1 MNPTDAAAAFDPNRL
16 RIARLAAGLRANQLA
31 ELVGVNSSAISQYEH
46 GYTRPSTTTLSQ
58 LALALGM
65 PVRWFATTRPIG
77 AVSEAGAHFRSL
89 RASSKQERGR
99 AFAQAVIAWDLCR
112 VLETNVRLPDVDV
125 PSLAPTTTADT
136 HELDEIAWE
145 VRQRWAVP
153 DGPVANVVRLLE
165 QHGVVVL
172 RAQLETRRVN
182 AFSYDF
188 GTRPLVMLGDDS
200 GDTARSRF
208 DAAHELGHLVMHSDA
223 EPGDGLLERQAH
235 GFAAGFLL
243 PAKLVRSE
251 LPARFDLADLSRLR
265 QTWGVSIA
273 ALLYRA
279 RELGVMADAT
289 YRRAVTRMSAMGH
302 RTDESAFGDL
312 GPSEEPMLLR
322 RAIELMDQS
331 GTGLDHLAELVG
343 LPVERISALA
353 ESDHRPCVE
362 LSS

>member
-1 MNPTDAAAAFDPNRL
+1 VKSAAVAAAFDPNRL
-16 RIARLAAGLRANQLA
+16 RIARLDAGLRANQLA
-31 ELVGVNSSAISQYEH
+31 DLVGVNSSAISQYEH
-46 GYTRPSTTTLSQ
+46 GYARPSTTTLAQ
-58 LALALGM
+58 LALALGV

-99 AFAQAVIAWDLCR
+99 AFAHAVIAWDLCR
-112 VLETNVRLPDVDV
+112 VLEMKVRLPDVDV

-136 HELDEIAWE
+136 LELDEIASE

-153 DGPVANVVRLLE
+153 DGPIANVVRLLE

-172 RAQLETRRVN
+172 RAQLETHRVN

-188 GTRPLVMLGDDS
+188 GSRPFVMLGDDS

-208 DAAHELGHLVMHSDA
+208 DAAHELGHLIMHSDA
-223 EPGDGLLERQAH
+223 EPGDGLVERQAH

-243 PAKLVRSE
+243 PAKLVRAE
-251 LPARFDLADLSRLR
+251 LPARFDLAHLSRLR

-302 RTDESAFGDL
+302 RTNESAFGDL
-312 GPSEEPMLLR
+312 GPSEEPMLFR
-322 RAIELMDQS
+322 RAIDLVEQS
-331 GTGLDHLAELVG
+331 GTDLDHLADIVG
-343 LPVERISALA
+343 LPVDRISALIGK
-353 ESDHRPCVE
+353 DRRPLVE

>member
-1 MNPTDAAAAFDPNRL
+1 MKRVDAAAAFDPNRL

-46 GYTRPSTTTLSQ
+46 GYTRPSPATLAQ
-58 LALALGM
+58 VALALGVPM
-65 PVRWFATTRPIG
+65 HWFAATRPIG
-77 AVSEAGAHFRSL
+77 AVSESGAHFRSL

-112 VLETNVRLPDVDV
+112 VLEATVRLPSVDV
-125 PSLAPTTTADT
+125 PSLSPSAMADPD
-136 HELDEIAWE
+136 ELDDIAWE

-200 GDTARSRF
+200 RDTARSRF

-235 GFAAGFLL
+235 GFAAGLLL
-243 PAKLVRSE
+243 PARLVRAE
-251 LPARFDLADLSRLR
+251 LRAHFDLAHLSRLR
-265 QTWGVSIA
+265 QTWGASIA

-279 RELGVMADAT
+279 RELGVMADTT

-302 RTDESAFGDL
+302 RTDESPFGDL
-312 GPSEEPMLLR
+312 GRSEEPVLLR
-322 RAIELMDQS
+322 RAIELVEKSGIDIDQLAAMVGFPADRIVALVES
-331 GTGLDHLAELVG
+331 G
-343 LPVERISALA
+343 R
-353 ESDHRPCVE
+353 RPSVE
-362 LSS
+362 LS

>member
-1 MNPTDAAAAFDPNRL
+1 MKRVAAVAAFDPSRL

-31 ELVGVNSSAISQYEH
+31 DLVGVNSSAISQYEH
-46 GYTRPSTTTLSQ
+46 GYTRPSPPTLAQ
-58 LALALGM
+58 LALALRVPM
-65 PVRWFATTRPIG
+65 RWFATTRPIG
-77 AVSEAGAHFRSL
+77 AVSESGAHFRSL

-112 VLETNVRLPDVDV
+112 VLETKVRLPDVDI
-125 PSLAPTTTADT
+125 PSRSPSAMADT
-136 HELDEIAWE
+136 EELDNIAWE
-145 VRQRWAVP
+145 VRQAWGIS

-188 GTRPLVMLGDDS
+188 GTRSVVMLGDDS
-200 GDTARSRF
+200 GDAARSRF

-223 EPGDGLLERQAH
+223 EPGDGLFERQAH

-243 PAKLVRSE
+243 PARLVRAE
-251 LPARFDLADLSRLR
+251 LPARFDLAHLSRLR
-265 QTWGVSIA
+265 QTWGTSIA

-279 RELGVMADAT
+279 RELGVMAETT
-289 YRRAVTRMSAMGH
+289 YRRAVARMSAMGH

-312 GPSEEPMLLR
+312 GSHEEPVLLR
-322 RAIELMDQS
+322 RAIDLVERSGVDIDQ
-331 GTGLDHLAELVG
+331 LAEMVG
-343 LPVERISALA
+343 LPATRIVALVDSAQ
-353 ESDHRPCVE
+353 RPTVS

>member
-1 MNPTDAAAAFDPNRL
+1 MNREDAAAAFDPNRL

-31 ELVGVNSSAISQYEH
+31 DMVGIHSSAISQYEH
-46 GYTRPSTTTLSQ
+46 GYARPSSTTLAQ
-58 LALALGM
+58 LALALGV

-89 RASSKQERGR
+89 RSSSKQERGR

-112 VLETNVRLPDVDV
+112 VLDTKVRLPEVDV
-125 PSLAPTTTADT
+125 PSLSPTDTADT
-136 HELDEIAWE
+136 DELDDIAWE
-145 VRQRWAVP
+145 VRQQWAVP

-200 GDTARSRF
+200 DDTARSRF

-243 PAKLVRSE
+243 PARLVRAE
-251 LPARFDLADLSRLR
+251 LPARFDLAHLSRLR
-265 QTWGVSIA
+265 QTWGTSIA
-273 ALLYRA
+273 ALLYRS
-279 RELGVMADAT
+279 RELRVMADAT

-312 GPSEEPMLLR
+312 GPPEEPVLLR
-322 RAIELMDQS
+322 RAIDLVGQS
-331 GTGLDHLAELVG
+331 GVDVDELAELFG
-343 LPVERISALA
+343 LPADRIVDLVESSR
-353 ESDHRPCVE
+353 RPTVE

>member
-1 MNPTDAAAAFDPNRL
+1 MRPVDVASAFDPDRL

-46 GYTRPSTTTLSQ
+46 GYTRPAATTLAQ
-58 LALALGM
+58 LALALGV

-77 AVSEAGAHFRSL
+77 SVSEGGAHFRSL

-112 VLETNVRLPDVDV
+112 VLETNVRLPDSDV
-125 PSLAPTTTADT
+125 PSIAVSEADQK
-136 HELDEIAWE
+136 ELDDIAWE

-153 DGPVANVVRLLE
+153 NGPVANVVRLLE
-165 QHGVVVL
+165 QHGVIVL
-172 RAQLETRRVN
+172 RARLDTRRVS
-182 AFSYDF
+182 AFSFDF

-223 EPGDGLLERQAH
+223 EPGDGLLERQAQ

-243 PAKLVRSE
+243 PARLVRNE
-251 LPARFDLADLSRLR
+251 LPARFDLARLARLR

-279 RELGVMADAT
+279 RELGVMADPT
-289 YRRAVTRMSAMGH
+289 YRRAVTRMSAMGR

-312 GPSEEPMLLR
+312 GPAEEPILLA
-322 RAIELMDQS
+322 RAIEL
-331 GTGLDHLAELVG
+331 LAESGSALDDLAESVG
-343 LPVERISALA
+343 LPIERITALLGS
-353 ESDHRPCVE
+353 EQRPSVE

>member
-1 MNPTDAAAAFDPNRL
+1 VKPVDAAAAFDPDRL
-16 RIARLAAGLRANQLA
+16 RIARLSAGLRANQLA

-46 GYTRPSTTTLSQ
+46 GYTRPATTTLAQ
-58 LALALGM
+58 LALALGV
-65 PVRWFATTRPIG
+65 PVRWFAVSRPIG
-77 AVSEAGAHFRSL
+77 SVSEAGAHFRSL

-112 VLETNVRLPDVDV
+112 VLEARVRLPDADV
-125 PSLAPTTTADT
+125 PSLAPAAVADT
-136 HELDEIAWE
+136 YDLDEIAWE
-145 VRQRWAVP
+145 VRQRWSVP

-165 QHGVVVL
+165 QHGVIVL

-182 AFSYDF
+182 AFSFDF

-243 PAKLVRSE
+243 PARLVRDE
-251 LPARFDLADLSRLR
+251 LPSRFDLAGLARLR

-312 GPSEEPMLLR
+312 GPREEPVLLR
-322 RAIELMDQS
+322 RSIELVEQS
-331 GTGLDHLAELVG
+331 GVDLDQLAELVG
-343 LPVERISALA
+343 LPVDRITAVVG
-353 ESDHRPCVE
+353 SDHRPRVE

>member
-1 MNPTDAAAAFDPNRL
+1 VKPVDVASAFDPDRL

-46 GYTRPSTTTLSQ
+46 GYTRPAAATLAQ
-58 LALALGM
+58 LALALGV

-77 AVSEAGAHFRSL
+77 SVSEGAAHFRSL

-112 VLETNVRLPDVDV
+112 VLETKVRLPDTDV
-125 PSLAPTTTADT
+125 PSIALGGTDQKD
-136 HELDEIAWE
+136 LDYIAWE

-153 DGPVANVVRLLE
+153 DGPVAHVVRLLE
-165 QHGVVVL
+165 QHGVIVL
-172 RAQLETRRVN
+172 RARLDTRRVN
-182 AFSYDF
+182 AFSFDF
-188 GTRPLVMLGDDS
+188 GTRPLVVLGDDS

-223 EPGDGLLERQAH
+223 EPGDGLLERQAQ
-235 GFAAGFLL
+235 GFASAFLL
-243 PAKLVRSE
+243 PARLVRQE
-251 LPARFDLADLSRLR
+251 LPARFDLARLARLR

-273 ALLYRA
+273 D
-279 RELGVMADAT
+279 GT

-302 RTDESAFGDL
+302 RTDESAFGNL
-312 GPSEEPMLLR
+312 GPAEEPILLG
-322 RAIELMDQS
+322 RAIEL
-331 GTGLDHLAELVG
+331 LAESGCALDELAESVG
-343 LPVERISALA
+343 LPTERIIALLG
-353 ESDHRPCVE
+353 SDHRPSVE